1 MKSIGENI
9 RYYRKEKGYTQKQ
22 LSELSG
28 LALITI
34 QQYESGK
41 RTPQINQL
49 KKLSSALNIDINSLI
64 DTTQSFALNALKNLP
79 NYENNELYQEYRKS
93 VLANNVDITDLDIE
107 LIRRFHLL
115 NTSGKDRILSYLDD
129 ILKIDEYIQK

>member
-34 QQYESGK
+34 QQYESGNV
-41 RTPQINQL
+41 RP
-49 KKLSSALNIDINSLI
+49 KLISS
-64 DTTQSFALNALKNLP
+64 KN
-79 NYENNELYQEYRKS
+79 
-93 VLANNVDITDLDIE
+93 
-107 LIRRFHLL
+107 FHLRL
-115 NTSGKDRILSYLDD
+115 I
-129 ILKIDEYIQK
+129 